1 MPAATV
7 INLSDPVSTL
17 VTKTNQISTH
27 VGDKSGL
34 TTSATTDLVAAINEV
49 HSLTNAN
56 INEVS
61 EITNEVRT
69 DLQNTGDITLGGRT
83 TFTGG
88 TNPGILA
95 DSADIQKLS
104 SDSAILTGLSG
115 TTMAYTTGGFGTLTT
130 ATANVTTLAIDG
142 RNLTDAKLFQIKN
155 SAGSV
160 ILAGYLMSTSD
171 TPGTP

>member
-17 VTKTNQISTH
+17 VSKTNQISTH

-34 TTSATTDLVAAINEV
+34 TTTDKTDLIAAINEV
-49 HSLTNAN
+49 NGKTNDTLN
-56 INEVS
+56 TVL
-61 EITNEVRT
+61 EITNAVRT
-69 DLQNTGDITLGGRT
+69 DLQNTGDVTLGGRT

-95 DSADIQKLS
+95 DSGDFTALS
-104 SDSAILTGLSG
+104 ADSAILNGISG
-115 TTMAYTTGGFGTLTT
+115 IKAHYTNGGFDTLTT
-130 ATANVTTLAIDG
+130 ATANVTTLAIDS
-142 RNLTDAKLFQIKN
+142 RNLTDAKLFQVKN
-155 SAGSV
+155 SAGTV
-160 ILAGYLMSTSD
+160 ILAGYLMSTSN